1 MKREQV
7 EISASRVLYGVVV
20 GIALLIL
27 VERFVTEGV
36 APTLAALWSEKGK

>member
-1 MKREQV
+1 MKSEPI

-20 GIALLIL
+20 GIALLII

-36 APTLAALWSEKGK
+36 APALVALWSGKGK